1 MRRSVRRF
9 TIVFM
14 PELISIALS
23 TYNGSRYLPAQLDS
37 LFAQRGVEIEVVAV
51 DDGSSDDST
60 AILDAY
66 AARGPLRWSRNP
78 RNLGPTQSFARALSL
93 CRGSLL
99 APCDQDDVWHPDKL
113 AILTAAIGDHDLA
126 YCDSEYV
133 DGAGQSLGRRVSSH
147 AAMLEGRQPLA
158 FLFANSVSGHA
169 SLLRRELFEAA
180 SPFPDGIYHDWWLAL
195 CAAGRG
201 GVKYVPEPLVQFRRH
216 DAAFSPVGR
225 AGKRAG
231 NAAAR
236 QWLEYRQ
243 RLASAYA
250 ARGLRYHERAAKWA
264 ETLHGAL
271 DGGHGLPMLRWLW
284 RERCE
289 LPRVSSVPAFNALQ
303 LQVQWLKKLRRARSA
318 VRTS

>member
-1 MRRSVRRF
+1 MCRSVRRF
-9 TIVFM
+9 TNAFM

-23 TYNGSRYLPAQLDS
+23 TYNGARYLSAQLDS

-51 DDGSSDDST
+51 DDGSSDDT
-60 AILDAY
+60 PEILDKY

-78 RNLGPTQSFARALSL
+78 CNLGPTRSFARVLSL

-113 AILTAAIGDHDLA
+113 AVLAAAIGDHDLA

-133 DGAGQSLGRRVSSH
+133 DGSGASMRRRVSTH
-147 AAMLEGRQPLA
+147 AAMLEGRQPLP

-225 AGKRAG
+225 AGKRGG
-231 NAAAR
+231 NAAA
-236 QWLEYRQ
+236 QHWLEYRQ

-250 ARGLRYHERAAKWA
+250 SRGLRDHEHAAKWA
-264 ETLHGAL
+264 DTLHDAL
-271 DGGHGLPMLRWLW
+271 DGGHTIPMLRWLW
-284 RERCE
+284 RERRQ
-289 LPRVSSVPAFNALQ
+289 LPRVSGVPGFNALQ
-303 LQVQWLKKLRRARSA
+303 LQAQYLKKLHRARA
-318 VRTS
+318 TARTK